1 MKASKIVVLGR
12 IQNSFLNKTL
22 GPLQVIPSDSRVTL
36 VIHSFILKQYQR
48 HKTWKKI
55 IGKSNFIKMKS
66 ICLFSKNT
74 TKKIKESQKQEK
86 KIFMTHVRGKTGNQD
101 IERTLTI

>member
-1 MKASKIVVLGR
+1 MKASKIIVLGR

-36 VIHSFILKQYQR
+36 VIHSFILKQNTKGIK
-48 HKTWKKI
+48 HGKKI

-66 ICLFSKNT
+66 ICLF
-74 TKKIKESQKQEK
+74 
-86 KIFMTHVRGKTGNQD
+86 
-101 IERTLTI
+101 